1 LDVRVR
7 STPKQKLLQK
17 PVTEKYEF
25 VPNETHLDLSQSVR
39 INIQIVLEES
49 MEQELRVGELIDHF
63 TKARST
69 ILMPLVKNVLEDI
82 PSVYPELIISTKD
95 KIENLPEI
103 RIESLALT
111 RTNNLS
117 LIIATNIF
125 QRSSFLEE
133 ILNVL
138 SADGFVLT
146 REDKDFN
153 PAEVNGITIL
163 TQHTTKDE
171 KLILFKR
178 SKPAASSDFIEISS
192 THFEWISEL
201 QDSLKNENNVVVHC
215 KNQQLEGILGFTKC
229 IRREPGGKKVKCF
242 FVMDEAPDFDPFDKF
257 YRQQIEQD
265 RAINVYKEAKWGT
278 YRHLKLENCGT
289 NPKNNVYI
297 GVDNKEGR
305 PTLEWIQGPPLTTNK
320 DQDIIQV
327 MREKIVKSFIK
338 HPFAGIL

>member
-1 LDVRVR
+1 VRVR

-17 PVTEKYEF
+17 PVNEKYEF
-25 VPNETHLDLSQSVR
+25 LPNEAHLDLSQSVR

-49 MEQELRVGELIDHF
+49 MEQELRAVELIDHF

-82 PSVYPELIISTKD
+82 PSVYPDLIISTKN
-95 KIENLPEI
+95 KIENLAEI
-103 RIESLALT
+103 RIESLALA
-111 RTNNLS
+111 RINNLS

-125 QRSSFLEE
+125 QRPSLLEE

-153 PAEVNGITIL
+153 PAEVHGITIL

-178 SKPAASSDFIEISS
+178 SKPVASSDFIEISS

-201 QDSLKNENNVVVHC
+201 QDSLKNESNVVVHC
-215 KNQQLEGILGFTKC
+215 KNQQFEGILGFAKC

-242 FVMDEAPDFDPFDKF
+242 FMMDEAPDFDPFDKF

-278 YRHLKLENCGT
+278 YRHFKLENCGT

-297 GVDNKEGR
+297 GVDNKEDR
-305 PTLEWIQGPPLTTNK
+305 PTLEWIEGAPLTTNK

-327 MREKIVKSFIK
+327 MREKIVKSFMK
-338 HPFAGIL
+338 HLFAGIL

>member
-17 PVTEKYEF
+17 SVNEKYEF
-25 VPNETHLDLSQSVR
+25 VPNEAHLDLSQSVR
-39 INIQIVLEES
+39 MNIQIVLEES
-49 MEQELRVGELIDHF
+49 MEKELRAVELIDHF

-82 PSVYPELIISTKD
+82 PSVYPDLIISTKD
-95 KIENLPEI
+95 KIENVAEI

-117 LIIATNIF
+117 LIIATKIF
-125 QRSSFLEE
+125 QRPSLLEE

-146 REDKDFN
+146 REDKDCN
-153 PAEVNGITIL
+153 PAEVIGLTIL

-171 KLILFKR
+171 KLILFKK
-178 SKPAASSDFIEISS
+178 SKPVASSDFIEISS

-201 QDSLKNENNVVVHC
+201 QDSLKNESNAVVHC

-242 FVMDEAPDFDPFDKF
+242 FMMDEAPDFDPFDKF

-278 YRHLKLENCGT
+278 YRHFKLENCGT

-305 PTLEWIQGPPLTTNK
+305 PTLEWNEGPPLTTNK

-327 MREKIVKSFIK
+327 MREKIVKYFMK
-338 HPFAGIL
+338 HLFAGIL